1 MAGTKRGLGRG
12 LGALFGEDTIEE
24 VIAEEKAAD
33 RKKANGADRIV
44 EKNSARTQKNN
55 IDRIYLADSF
65 VWFDKTNILCYCL
78 RCRSQLRL
86 RMQSG

>member
-44 EKNSARTQKNN
+44 EKNSARTQKKNE
-55 IDRIYLADSF
+55 
-65 VWFDKTNILCYCL
+65 K
-78 RCRSQLRL
+78 
-86 RMQSG
+86 

>member
-44 EKNSARTQKNN
+44 EKNSARTQKK
-55 IDRIYLADSF
+55 SM
-65 VWFDKTNILCYCL
+65 KTMLVNLN
-78 RCRSQLRL
+78 LRL
-86 RMQSG
+86 EKYKTQI